1 MYLFGCLPAEQSC
14 CIFDKGYFAND
25 FGIYRV
31 CQSSLISLSSGVSWD
46 GRVICHRPG
55 VPFAY
60 ISLFSVTLRDGGIPH
75 SQSSIVFF
83 CIC

>member
-31 CQSSLISLSSGVSWD
+31 CQSSLISLSLERAGKE
-46 GRVICHRPG
+46 GL
-55 VPFAY
+55 FATTPEFLLH
-60 ISLFSVTLRDGGIPH
+60 I
-75 SQSSIVFF
+75 
-83 CIC
+83 